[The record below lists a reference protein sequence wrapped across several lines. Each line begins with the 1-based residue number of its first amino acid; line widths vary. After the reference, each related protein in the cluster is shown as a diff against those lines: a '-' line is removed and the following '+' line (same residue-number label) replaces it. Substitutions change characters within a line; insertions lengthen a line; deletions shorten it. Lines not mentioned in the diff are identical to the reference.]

1 MFIRPILCTSLRDP
15 SRLGDPRYMA
25 EPKFD
30 GQRAQ
35 VHVAGGQTVAAY
47 SRPGRSPSRT
57 RASLG
62 SDVQWPVAQGVLDG
76 DMRGYRFGRYQ
87 SVLEARDR
95 RDAVTSSLTFDVVAV
110 DGREVMREPSWI
122 GAGA

>member
-1 MFIRPILCTSLRDP
+1 
-15 SRLGDPRYMA
+15 MA

-35 VHVAGGQTVAAY
+35 VHVAGGQTVPAY
-47 SRPGRSPSRT
+47 SRPGRSPSRM

-62 SDVQWPVAQGVLDG
+62 SDVQWPVAQGGLDG